1 MQWAASLEHSYWAL
15 QKLILAKLLGAVE
28 GCSGGVRGSVRTEKG
43 VWRWREKNENMNFTN
58 RKYIYI
64 YIYIYIIK
72 VDKYS
77 KSLMFNGFEKLA
89 S

>member
-1 MQWAASLEHSYWAL
+1 VRLR
-15 QKLILAKLLGAVE
+15 GAVE
-28 GCSGGVRGSVRTEKG
+28 EWGGVWELRRGFEGGEKKMRT
-43 VWRWREKNENMNFTN
+43 WISLIEN
-58 RKYIYI
+58 IYI